1 MRIIVVSD
9 THGRASRFE
18 EVVRLHDE
26 ADAFIHLGDGEWD
39 FERVSDMHPDK
50 KMYFVCGNCDY
61 RSLRQS
67 VCLETFGGMRV
78 LFTHGSNEGVKS
90 GLNRLIAKAKSVNAD
105 IVLYGHTHIPYT
117 DYIDSKLYIMNPGS
131 LGAPRESIRG
141 TYGVIDII
149 GGAVSMNIAS
159 L

>member
-18 EVVRLHDE
+18 EVVRLHSE

-39 FERVSDMHPDK
+39 FERVRDMHPDK

-61 RSLRQS
+61 NSLQPS
-67 VCLETFGGMRV
+67 ISIETFNGKRV
-78 LFTHGSNEGVKS
+78 LFTHGSNDGVKY
-90 GLNRLIAKAKSVNAD
+90 GLSKLIQRADSVNAD
-105 IVLYGHTHIPYT
+105 IVLYGHTHIPFT
-117 DYIDSKLYIMNPGS
+117 DYINSKLYIMNPGS
-131 LGAPRESIRG
+131 LGAPREGIRG
-141 TYGVIDII
+141 TYGVIDI
-149 GGAVSMNIAS
+149 VNNSVLMNIAN